1 MSRGNRQGNN
11 SFLEYKDNK
20 TNPIDYMTDKHFIKR
35 IFSSSGME
43 VETLNALWKLSDDTE
58 TSYNANIY
66 IAVRAGNY
74 KIA

>member
-1 MSRGNRQGNN
+1 
-11 SFLEYKDNK
+11 
-20 TNPIDYMTDKHFIKR
+20 
-35 IFSSSGME
+35 ME
-43 VETLNALWKLSDDTE
+43 VDTLNALWKLSDDTE